1 MTARVARF
9 VRPLPFVF
17 VLGRIRVDLAKVSFA
32 YCGEIERVRGPPERE
47 ELASWD
53 PRGPKNSIGFRI
65 GATVQEILAVEVP
78 GGSSFAYSGRG
89 FSKIVL

>member
-17 VLGRIRVDLAKVSFA
+17 VLGRIGGDLTKASFA
-32 YCGEIERVRGPPERE
+32 NYGKNERVRRLPERE
-47 ELASWD
+47 ELASGD

-65 GATVQEILAVEVP
+65 GATV
-78 GGSSFAYSGRG
+78 
-89 FSKIVL
+89 